1 MIPGLSLT
9 LKSANTGSVLLK
21 RKKSK
26 VSVFYEKQH
35 SECKIKCCVVDV
47 CRLLNVGQT
56 SRINLGEVASHAWT
70 TNMAE
75 KPLDE
80 EQNLR

>member
-1 MIPGLSLT
+1 MS
-9 LKSANTGSVLLK
+9 
-21 RKKSK
+21 
-26 VSVFYEKQH
+26 
-35 SECKIKCCVVDV
+35 
-47 CRLLNVGQT
+47 RLLNVGQT

-80 EQNLR
+80 EQQLR